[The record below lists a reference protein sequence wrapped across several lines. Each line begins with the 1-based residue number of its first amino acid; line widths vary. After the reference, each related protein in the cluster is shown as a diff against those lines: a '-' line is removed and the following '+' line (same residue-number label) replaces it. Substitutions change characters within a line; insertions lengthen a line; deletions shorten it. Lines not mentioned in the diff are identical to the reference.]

1 VKRFDPHSTS
11 NHYIRHGDSVYAPF
25 DPELNIAGEKI
36 RFIVNAAADSNSLQ
50 YDQLG
55 RLISVD
61 LREDK
66 IRNEIQ
72 RRLLSDVEK
81 VENSGVNGL
90 CKLFLYEHFIV
101 SRLSW
106 FFLVHDLSLTFAREL
121 DDKVIPRLKKWAGLY
136 RSADLGALFR
146 NRDHLGLQLTSIS
159 YHYKHMQVVR
169 SCLLSTSKDPL
180 IQQIFHRKT
189 ERVSAFTR
197 RWSGPKMLTVL
208 APIVN
213 HSIRFAGQT
222 DRAGLG
228 ARNLRYLSQPKPSE
242 IRLKTGEIL
251 DQLEE
256 ENYLQHASCLARQG
270 IWTQF
275 EDVRPFDLSWKN
287 LIYGPGPKVIAFV
300 LNAQINSVKTPDM
313 LKLWGLIP
321 TATCPLC
328 SHSQCTLHHILVNC
342 PFAREQK
349 RYNWRHDS
357 VLANIEPRLSKL
369 ISVVNERKKLPSE
382 SETTRCSCWA
392 QT

>member
-1 VKRFDPHSTS
+1 M
-11 NHYIRHGDSVYAPF
+11 
-25 DPELNIAGEKI
+25 E
-36 RFIVNAAADSNSLQ
+36 
-50 YDQLG
+50 LG

-382 SETTRCSCWA
+382 SETTRKSFPLVLFVLGKNVRVRSVHLVA
-392 QT
+392 VS

>member
-1 VKRFDPHSTS
+1 M
-11 NHYIRHGDSVYAPF
+11 
-25 DPELNIAGEKI
+25 
-36 RFIVNAAADSNSLQ
+36 SNSLQ
-50 YDQLG
+50 YDHFKELG

-169 SCLLSTSKDPL
+169 SCLLSTSIDPL

-275 EDVRPFDLSWKN
+275 EDVRP
-287 LIYGPGPKVIAFV
+287 
-300 LNAQINSVKTPDM
+300 
-313 LKLWGLIP
+313 
-321 TATCPLC
+321 
-328 SHSQCTLHHILVNC
+328 LV
-342 PFAREQK
+342 FG
-349 RYNWRHDS
+349 
-357 VLANIEPRLSKL
+357 
-369 ISVVNERKKLPSE
+369 
-382 SETTRCSCWA
+382 
-392 QT
+392 